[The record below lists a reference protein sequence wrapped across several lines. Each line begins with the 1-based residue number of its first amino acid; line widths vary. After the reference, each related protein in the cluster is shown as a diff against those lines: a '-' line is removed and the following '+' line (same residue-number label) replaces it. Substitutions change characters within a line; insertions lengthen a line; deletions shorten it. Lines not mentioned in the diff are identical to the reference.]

1 MPDNRMVGRRFG
13 LVLVLLVASCGPQLR
28 PASRTI
34 APGQPASFVIPTVLP
49 NGRVEVTIRT
59 GYVIGTTATIPVVV
73 SAIRGVVTGPV
84 SARIVASGIGERGRP
99 SELLVTTL
107 GVRSVSAKAG
117 QTMSTS
123 VAWDGR
129 DYKNE
134 LVTADAYSLLMD
146 FRLEDGTVTTTAT
159 AGATLQWNA
168 R

>member
-1 MPDNRMVGRRFG
+1 MPDNRNVSRGFG
-13 LVLVLLVASCGPQLR
+13 LALLLLVVSCGPRL
-28 PASRTI
+28 PSASRTI
-34 APGQPASFVIPTVLP
+34 APGQPASFVIPTILP

-59 GYVIGTTATIPVVV
+59 GYVIGTTATIPVVI

-117 QTMSTS
+117 QTMPTS

-146 FRLEDGTVTTTAT
+146 FRVEDGSTTTITT

-168 R
+168 P